1 MKKFIS
7 FIVSFVLVFS
17 LCSTMAFASS
27 SAGVVL
33 SFLKDVVLSEVY
45 DFAKSS
51 ILMYSDSISKRTEAA
66 RMYYFYKILND
77 DFSSG
82 KSVFDSTGYQ

>member
-1 MKKFIS
+1 MKKIIS

-33 SFLKDVVLSEVY
+33 SFLKDVVLSEVL
-45 DFAKSS
+45 DFASP
-51 ILMYSDSISKRTEAA
+51 
-66 RMYYFYKILND
+66 
-77 DFSSG
+77 
-82 KSVFDSTGYQ
+82 STRREWIEMPL

>member
-1 MKKFIS
+1 MKKIIS

-33 SFLKDVVLSEVY
+33 SFLKDVVLSEVL
-45 DFAKSS
+45 DFASPS
-51 ILMYSDSISKRTEAA
+51 TRREWIEICPNRLERAA
-66 RMYYFYKILND
+66 RPVSLHAEGVD
-77 DFSSG
+77 
-82 KSVFDSTGYQ
+82 